1 MSQNTVNNDI
11 ATQIANLKKS
21 ILEHDIALNDL
32 IKDNIEL
39 EIRITKMEIRQI
51 KKRQRCPKGIPG
63 RHSTPSA
70 LTFLHRKII

>member
-1 MSQNTVNNDI
+1 MLYHKIKYMSQNTLNTDI

-51 KKRQRCPKGIPG
+51 KKRQRSLYI
-63 RHSTPSA
+63 
-70 LTFLHRKII
+70 